1 MTLISQDIDQA
12 ISILNQDELI
22 AIPTETVY
30 GLAGNIYSEKAIRAI
45 YALKQ
50 RPLFN
55 PLIVHVHSVDQLE
68 NLTTEFPE
76 KAKKLATQ
84 FWPGPLT
91 LILKKHPN
99 VPDLIT
105 AGNDTVAVRIPN
117 HALTLALLSKL
128 DYPLAAPSANPF
140 GSISPTNALHVA
152 DYFVGQLPM
161 VLEGGQC
168 QNGIESTIVGF
179 ENGEPVLYR
188 LGAISQEDIEHVVG
202 KLPLKNKKENAPEA
216 PGMLSRHYAPSTP
229 TFQFSNL
236 EEAIDQHPGIKIGV
250 LSFQQAYT
258 HPAIAHL
265 ELLSP
270 TGSLVESAA
279 KLYAALHRLDKLQL
293 DVLLVEKFPDT
304 ALGKSINDRLER
316 ATKK

>member
-1 MTLISQDIDQA
+1 MTLISQDIDKA
-12 ISILNQDELI
+12 ISLLNQDELI

-45 YALKQ
+45 YTLKQ

-68 NLTTEFPE
+68 NLTIEFPE
-76 KAKKLATQ
+76 KAKKLANQ

-188 LGAISQEDIEHVVG
+188 LGAISQENIEHVVG

-229 TFQFSNL
+229 TFQYSNL
-236 EEAIDQHPGIKIGV
+236 EESIDQHLGKKIGV

-270 TGSLVESAA
+270 SGSLVESAA

-304 ALGKSINDRLER
+304 TLGKSINDRLER